1 MQLMS
6 MLVSTV
12 LSAAAMPAII
22 RFADVRQL
30 YDGVAE
36 RKIHSGQVPRLGGM
50 GIFLAFFLAAAVVP
64 FFGEAGLSGALGARL
79 DTLVPLAVGA
89 VLVYGIG
96 LWDDFTGGKV
106 RAIWKL
112 IVQIVAAVIVVGQGL
127 RFSGLGFSVDGFSGS
142 LRWASSALTCFWIVG
157 VTNAINL
164 IDGMDGLAGGISF
177 IGSLTYAVFYY
188 LAGDQASSFICL
200 CLSGAIA
207 GFLTVNFPAPKA
219 KLFMGD
225 SGSLF
230 LGFCLASMPLLGEVG
245 GAAAKTVGVV
255 PAALLLFVPIYDTLR
270 AIWRRKRAGVSIAT
284 ADRLHIHHLFWDA
297 GYKPISILA
306 ILYSATLWQAAVFIV
321 ASRMSVQFAFLAELI
336 GFLLTGILFRYAA
349 SLGSASLRSNKVK

>member
-22 RFADVRQL
+22 RFADARQL
-30 YDGVAE
+30 YDGQCE
-36 RKIHSGQVPRLGGM
+36 RKIHTGQVPRLGGM
-50 GIFLAFFLAAAVVP
+50 GIFLSFFLAAAVVP
-64 FFGEAGLSGALGARL
+64 FFGDSGLFNALGVRL

-89 VLVYGIG
+89 VLVHGIG

-106 RAIWKL
+106 RAVWKL
-112 IVQIVAAVIVVGQGL
+112 IVQILAAVIVVGQGL
-127 RFSGLGFSVDGFSGS
+127 RFGGLGFSTDGFSGS
-142 LRWASSALTCFWIVG
+142 LRWLSSALTCFWIVG
-157 VTNAINL
+157 VTNALNL

-177 IGSLTYAVFYY
+177 IASLTYAVFYY
-188 LAGDQASSFICL
+188 LGGDQASAFICL
-200 CLSGAIA
+200 CLAGAIA

-225 SGSLF
+225 SVSLF

-245 GAAAKTVGVV
+245 GVSAKTVGMV

-270 AIWRRKRAGVSIAT
+270 AIWRRTRLGVSIAT
-284 ADRLHIHHLFWDA
+284 PDRLHIHHLFWDA

-321 ASRMSVQFAFLAELI
+321 ASRLSVQFAFLAELI

-349 SLGSASLRSNKVK
+349 SLGAASLRSTKVK

>member
-12 LSAAAMPAII
+12 ISAAAMPAII
-22 RFADVRQL
+22 RFADSRQL
-30 YDGVAE
+30 YDDQCE
-36 RKIHSGQVPRLGGM
+36 RKIHSGQVPRLGGT
-50 GIFLAFFLAAAVVP
+50 GIFLAFFLAAVVVP
-64 FFGEAGLSGALGARL
+64 FFGDAGLPNALSARL
-79 DTLVPLAVGA
+79 DSLVSIAIGA
-89 VLVYGIG
+89 ALVHGIG

-112 IVQIVAAVIVVGQGL
+112 IVQILAAVIVVGQGL
-127 RFSGLGFSVDGFSGS
+127 RFGGLGFSTDGFSGS
-142 LRWASSALTCFWIVG
+142 LRWVSSALTCFWIVG
-157 VTNAINL
+157 VTNALNL

-177 IGSLTYAVFYY
+177 IASLTYAVFYY

-200 CLSGAIA
+200 CLAGAIA

-230 LGFCLASMPLLGEVG
+230 LGFCLASMPLLGEAS
-245 GAAAKTVGVV
+245 GAAAKTVGVI

-270 AIWRRKRAGVSIAT
+270 AIWRRICAGVSIAT
-284 ADRLHIHHLFWDA
+284 PDRFHIHHLFWDA
-297 GYKPISILA
+297 GYKPITILA
-306 ILYSATLWQAAVFIV
+306 VLYSATLWQAAIFIV
-321 ASRMSVQFAFLAELI
+321 ASRLAIPFAFLAELI
-336 GFLLTGILFRYAA
+336 GFLLTVILFRYAA
-349 SLGSASLRSNKVK
+349 SLSSPKPQ

>member
-22 RFADVRQL
+22 RFADYRQL
-30 YDGVAE
+30 YDGVTE
-36 RKIHSGQVPRLGGM
+36 RKIHSGKVPRLGGV
-50 GIFLAFFLAAAVVP
+50 GVFWAFLLAAAILP
-64 FFGEAGLSGALGARL
+64 LTGDPALLSKFRSSG
-79 DTLVPLAVGA
+79 DTLLPVAVGA
-89 VLVYGIG
+89 ILVHGIG
-96 LWDDFTGGKV
+96 LWDDLTGGKV

-127 RFSGLGFSVDGFSGS
+127 RFGGLGFAPDSLSGS
-142 LRWASSALTCFWIVG
+142 LRWGSSVLTCFWIVG

-164 IDGMDGLAGGISF
+164 IDGMDGLAGGISL
-177 IGSLTYAVFYY
+177 IASLAYAVFYY
-188 LAGDQASSFICL
+188 FKGDLPSAFLCL
-200 CLSGAIA
+200 CLTGAIA

-230 LGFCLASMPLLGEVG
+230 IGFCLAVMPLLGQAGNIETV
-245 GAAAKTVGVV
+245 TVGVV
-255 PAALLLFVPIYDTLR
+255 PAALVLFVPIFDTLR
-270 AIWRRKRAGVSIAT
+270 AVWRRTRAGVSIAT

-297 GYKPISILA
+297 GYKPIAILA
-306 ILYSATLWQAAVFIV
+306 ILYSATLWQAVVFIV
-321 ASRMSVQFAFLAELI
+321 ASRLSAQFAFLAELI
-336 GFLLTGILFRYAA
+336 GFLLTGILFRFAA
-349 SLGSASLRSNKVK
+349 SLRK